1 MVAMAAVQQQQQ
13 QQRRDAEAELNLP
26 PGFRFHPT
34 DEELV
39 AHYLCARAAGRRP
52 PVSIIAE
59 VDLYRFDPWD
69 LPERALFG
77 RREWYFFTPRDRK
90 YPNGSRPN
98 RAAGSGYWKATGADK
113 PVEHGGRTAGIK
125 KALVF
130 YHGKPPRGVKTE
142 WIMHEYRL
150 AEAGGAR
157 ANKSGA
163 GTLRVS
169 GEHLASS
176 LLQVVLFL
184 GFCFLVVR
192 SGQGADQLA
201 VGLILI
207 LLQLD
212 DWVLCRL
219 YNKKNEWEKMQQ
231 QKEKEKEKEKKA
243 MESEASLSHSH
254 SDTRTPESEIDDDP
268 FPELGSLP
276 AFDDMGAAP
285 APAGVVLPKEEV
297 EDFGD
302 LSGDDWL
309 AGINLDDLQM
319 PGDASDFYGSML
331 VSPMAAKMEPDG
343 GFPFF

>member
-1 MVAMAAVQQQQQ
+1 MVIAAVQQ

-113 PVEHGGRTAGIK
+113 PVEHRGRTVGIK

-150 AEAGGAR
+150 ADAGAR
-157 ANKSGA
+157 AKKSGSGN
-163 GTLRVS
+163 GTLR
-169 GEHLASS
+169 
-176 LLQVVLFL
+176 
-184 GFCFLVVR
+184 
-192 SGQGADQLA
+192 
-201 VGLILI
+201 
-207 LLQLD
+207 LD

-231 QKEKEKEKEKKA
+231 QKEKEE
-243 MESEASLSHSH
+243 MESEASLSHSHSH

-268 FPELGSLP
+268 FPELASLP
-276 AFDDMGAAP
+276 ALDDMVGPAAAAP
-285 APAGVVLPKEEV
+285 AAGAILPKEEV

-302 LSGDDWL
+302 LGGDDWL

-319 PGDASDFYGSML
+319 PGDADFFGNML
-331 VSPMAAKMEPDG
+331 VSPMAAKMEQDG
-343 GFPFF
+343 GFLFF